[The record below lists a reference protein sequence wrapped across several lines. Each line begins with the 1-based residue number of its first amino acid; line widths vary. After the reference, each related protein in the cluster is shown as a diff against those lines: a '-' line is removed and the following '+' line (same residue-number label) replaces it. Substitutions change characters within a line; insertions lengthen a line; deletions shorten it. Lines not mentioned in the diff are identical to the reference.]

1 MNTIC
6 NASTHPRVGGGAEGG
21 GGMER
26 GGGGGGRGP
35 ILAPN
40 ITIFQAFAKSNLTIS
55 LGTDLPAG

>member
-6 NASTHPRVGGGAEGG
+6 NASKIGYIPMFGYPRE
-21 GGMER
+21 ESIQIR
-26 GGGGGGRGP
+26 EGGRGP